1 MVDESKM
8 QYKPYRSGQLTNG
21 IERSA
26 HRALLYATG
35 LDEEDFKKPMIAV
48 VNSFTEM
55 VPGHFHLKELADHVN
70 WALPK
75 PAALPENFHHRHLRR
90 YLPRS

>member
-35 LDEEDFKKPMIAV
+35 LDEEDFKSP
-48 VNSFTEM
+48 
-55 VPGHFHLKELADHVN
+55 
-70 WALPK
+70 
-75 PAALPENFHHRHLRR
+75 
-90 YLPRS
+90 